1 MEFIDDVILTNHAG
15 KEEYKFV
22 ASFPERINVY
32 HYTTYKTSL
41 SGKLVEGWL
50 CCSEGWH
57 LKSDGK
63 WHETVRCGFKQ
74 GRVADTVEDIIQFYS
89 TSL

>member
-1 MEFIDDVILTNHAG
+1 MVFADDVFILTNHDG

-22 ASFPERINVY
+22 ASFPERIDVY
-32 HYTTYKTSL
+32 HYTTYKSPL

-57 LKSDGK
+57 LKDGK
-63 WHETVRCGFKQ
+63 WHETVQCGFKQ
-74 GRVADTVEDIIQFYS
+74 GRVADTVEDIIQLYS
-89 TSL
+89 ASL